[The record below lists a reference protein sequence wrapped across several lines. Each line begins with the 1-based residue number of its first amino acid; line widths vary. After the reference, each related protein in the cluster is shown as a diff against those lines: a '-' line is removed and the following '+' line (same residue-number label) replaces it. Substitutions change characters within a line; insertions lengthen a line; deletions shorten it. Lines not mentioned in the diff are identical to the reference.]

1 MRHPSRYLREYV
13 DAELPPR
20 RQAAIEAHLSRCL
33 TCRAAVAQERRLRS
47 RLRALRTPPA
57 GADLREKIL
66 LGVSAQHEARLRPGP
81 RISRGPDLTEGAG
94 IPVDVA
100 LDPRRDRRAV
110 FLAVGALAAAGAAVL
125 GGAYLTGSLLD
136 VPQGSTST
144 ADLASTWSDVAGGA
158 GNELTGGQ
166 IARLRAQGWVCPE
179 LQQLGMTLDA
189 ARAVRIAG
197 RPAVEMTLTGEAGD
211 ITVYEQRPLASENG
225 HPVLNAVTGRPVTDD
240 GFERRQTRMGPE
252 QWTDPERPGVWV
264 LAARNVTYT
273 LESRHADSPLAQ
285 AVSEV
290 SMAESTRFVDP
301 GNTARDE
308 AMERIRRGLTVLT
321 RGGVLP

>member
-13 DAELPPR
+13 DAELSPR

-57 GADLREKIL
+57 GPDLRERIL
-66 LGVSAQHEARLRPGP
+66 LGVSAQQEARQRPGP
-81 RISRGPDLTEGAG
+81 RISRGPNLTESTD
-94 IPVDVA
+94 IPVNVA
-100 LDPRRDRRAV
+100 RRPRPDRRSA
-110 FLAVGALAAAGAAVL
+110 LLAAGAIAAVGAAVL
-125 GGAYLTGSLLD
+125 GGAYLTGSLLE
-136 VPQGSTST
+136 VPKGQSSA
-144 ADLASTWSDVAGGA
+144 ADLASTWSDVAGG
-158 GNELTGGQ
+158 GGTELDSGQ
-166 IARLRAQGWVCPE
+166 IAKLRAQGWVCPE
-179 LQQLGMTLDA
+179 LQQLGLTLET

-197 RPAVEMTLTGEAGD
+197 RPAVALTLTGEAGD
-211 ITVYEQRPLASENG
+211 ITVYEQRPLAHENG
-225 HPVLNAVTGRPVTDD
+225 HPVLNAVTGRPVTDE

-273 LESRHADSPLAQ
+273 LESRYADSTLSQ

-308 AMERIRRGLTVLT
+308 AMERIRRGLAVLT
-321 RGGVLP
+321 RGGVFP